1 MELASLKVVF
11 GMLLKN
17 EDSQMPLFLKIIKC
31 RYFNLVFF
39 SLGRVTTFKFTT
51 ELRKV
56 GFLPRRINLG
66 IC

>member
-1 MELASLKVVF
+1 MELASISQKKKMELASLKVVF

-39 SLGRVTTFKFTT
+39 HWVVSQRSNSQLS
-51 ELRKV
+51 
-56 GFLPRRINLG
+56 
-66 IC
+66 